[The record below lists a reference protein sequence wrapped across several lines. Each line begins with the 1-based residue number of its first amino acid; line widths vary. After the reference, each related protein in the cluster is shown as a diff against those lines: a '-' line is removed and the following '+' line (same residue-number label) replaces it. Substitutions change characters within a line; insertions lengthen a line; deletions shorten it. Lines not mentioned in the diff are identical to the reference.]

1 MASVRRIR
9 AFGLALVALISGVSL
24 AAQGDLA
31 AIQQRLY
38 EQFKLT
44 TTTADRSDIVTAGDV
59 VTIHKPGLVMFS
71 GTAVPSTNNYSEA
84 QAKHSK
90 SQMGGSI
97 GQGFGTI
104 LIMSNPNTVQRQ
116 FVPGEK
122 FWVTGIQVQKDGA
135 LFMLCSD
142 PYNGLRYYGNLK
154 ILFPDKKV
162 VPPVDSFMQTIA
174 EVLTVDG
181 QNEQPEPAQPGR
193 IRPAIGDVVQVPGIA
208 PPPTPA
214 PAPAPAPAPL
224 PEIAPPPPPGRC
236 SAADYCPW
244 PDRGYGDRCFRATA
258 ENREI
263 GREGYLLLQRYEG
276 DFYQWSR
283 KQRRIGVCVTAKG
296 AGRKERRRNEA
307 PMSM

>member
-122 FWVTGIQVQKDGA
+122 FWVTGIQVQKDGV
-135 LFMLCSD
+135 LFKLCSD
-142 PYNGLRYYGNLK
+142 PYNGLRYYGDLK
-154 ILFPDKKV
+154 FLFPNKKV

-208 PPPTPA
+208 PSPA

-224 PEIAPPPPPGRC
+224 PEIAPPPPP
-236 SAADYCPW
+236 ADTP
-244 PDRGYGDRCFRATA
+244 PPTIALGQTEDT
-258 ENREI
+258 
-263 GREGYLLLQRYEG
+263 
-276 DFYQWSR
+276 
-283 KQRRIGVCVTAKG
+283 VTAAFGQPLRIVKLG
-296 AGRKERRRNEA
+296 VKDIYYYKDMKVIFTNGVVSNVE
-307 PMSM
+307 